1 MIEIVNLKEGDL
13 FEYSIVLIFGRVEQQ
28 QIIEITTNGRSSIK
42 WPVTNSYF
50 KVSRFL
56 IQSKTK
62 FNTLLLA
69 SINLFIGVC

>member
-50 KVSRFL
+50 KVSL
-56 IQSKTK
+56 NNPKHS
-62 FNTLLLA
+62 LLL
-69 SINLFIGVC
+69 FY

>member
-28 QIIEITTNGRSSIK
+28 IIEITTNGKSSTK

-50 KVSRFL
+50 KVSQFL
-56 IQSKTK
+56 YTVQNK
-62 FNTLLLA
+62 
-69 SINLFIGVC
+69 V